1 MTKRIPYSVSSF
13 ERMITNDYYYVD
25 KTMMI
30 KDLLDAS
37 LDGVTLVTRPRR
49 FGKSLNMSMLECF
62 LDIERKDDGMSL
74 FDGLA
79 ISSETEFCK
88 EYMHKYP
95 VIHVSFKDAVGKKK
109 EGEKLVETAMR
120 GLKETIGMLAM
131 EYDYLGDSNELSEN
145 EKLLYKRLTTIE
157 KNAKEPEFA
166 MSDDSLERSLATL
179 SLLLKKH
186 HGKPA
191 VILIDEYDVP
201 LNTAFELGYYEYFIG
216 TYRSILSTALKENDS
231 LAFAVVTGC
240 LRISK
245 ESIFTGVNHF
255 STIDVMNPEMDE
267 YFGFNDDEVAGMLEH
282 YGLSAYHENAR
293 GFYDGYRFGSQ
304 LVYNPWSIIQFVKK
318 AVACVRK
325 GMSVEYPCEWLNSSS
340 NDIMKRLLRESVR
353 DSLFFDVI
361 EKLGNGEEVTVRV
374 IDQLTFDDMYDSHE
388 GLWTVL
394 LHAGYLTCTKSIGD
408 GLLRLKVPNEEVMWA
423 FDQLVVQVT
432 KAAISRGDYL
442 PRFCDAVE
450 TFDPARIETRLNAIL
465 SNAMGLRDTATKAKK
480 ENYYLATM
488 NTALLARADWKRRS
502 NPESGDGFADIMVE
516 NDGRNWGIVFEL
528 KYSDSATDFK
538 KALDEG
544 EGQIFKRRYPEKLH
558 RNGRDPIHLYSIAF
572 HGKKCKVREVFEK
585 DHPTID

>member
-245 ESIFTGVNHF
+245 ESIFTWVNHF
-255 STIDVMNPEMDE
+255 STVDVMGAEMDE

-282 YGLSAYHENAR
+282 YGLSSYHEKTR
-293 GFYDGYRFGSQ
+293 SFYDGYQFGSQ
-304 LVYNPWSIIQFVKK
+304 LVYNPWSIVRFAGK
-318 AVACVRK
+318 AVACVKK
-325 GMSVEYPCEWLNSSS
+325 GLDVEFPCEWLNTSG
-340 NDIMKRLLRESVR
+340 NDIMKRLLAPAVKKKGFANAVESLENR
-353 DSLFFDVI
+353 
-361 EKLGNGEEVTVRV
+361 GEIKTRIVE
-374 IDQLTFDDMYDSHE
+374 QLTFDSMYKTPE
-388 GLWTVL
+388 GLWTVM
-394 LHAGYLTCTKSIGD
+394 LHSGYLTLAENLGEGYAT
-408 GLLRLKVPNEEVMWA
+408 LRVPNEEVLKA
-423 FDQLVVQVT
+423 FDDLVLQ
-432 KAAISRGDYL
+432 ISQERIAKGDIL
-442 PRFCDAVE
+442 KNACEAVE
-450 TFDPARIETRLNAIL
+450 SFDPARIEEALNTLLKRIV
-465 SNAMGLRDTATKAKK
+465 SIRDTATREKR
-480 ENYYLATM
+480 ENYYHGIMNAMLAY
-488 NTALLARADWKRRS
+488 RGDWEM
-502 NPESGDGFADIMVE
+502 ESSAETGDGYCDIMVE
-516 NDGRNWGIVFEL
+516 NDEGNWGIVFEL
-528 KYSDSATDFK
+528 KYSDNATDFK

-544 EGQIFKRRYPEKLH
+544 EDQIFKLKYPEELH
-558 RNGRDPIHLYSIAF
+558 ENERDPIHLYSIAF
-572 HGKKCKVREVFEK
+572 RGKRCKVREVFEE
-585 DHPTID
+585 DHPAID